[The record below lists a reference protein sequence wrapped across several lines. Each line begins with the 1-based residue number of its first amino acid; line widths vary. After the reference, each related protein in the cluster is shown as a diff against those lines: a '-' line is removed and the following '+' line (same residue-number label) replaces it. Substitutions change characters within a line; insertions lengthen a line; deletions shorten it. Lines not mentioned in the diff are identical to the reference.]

1 MLRILLIAL
10 LLCVMLLGLLIVPT
24 GSSAQSI
31 TQVTLYPPGTV
42 IFTLTPS
49 AAPTM
54 TPERGCSAPLS
65 LGVGDEIGIRAGI
78 NLRAEP
84 SASSAQVNY
93 FPQPVLAYITDGP
106 VCADGYNWWRVRGV
120 GDPGWVAEG
129 KPYNYYIS
137 LLNTAGN
144 MVACAEPQEIQPGE
158 RIRILQ
164 SVRVRAEPGSE
175 GLVLTIA
182 PFTSLLPVLDGPV
195 CRDGLNYW
203 QVQVEY
209 GTSDQDVAGWIAEGP
224 GYDYY
229 IEPELRPLYAEAECR
244 PPFDFSIGER
254 IVVKGTHG
262 AVRIL
267 RGAPSEQAPLVA
279 TLIGGLQLTVLDGPV
294 CRDNF
299 NWWQVQVYGG
309 SSDPIGWVAEGTPA
323 DRFLEP
329 LPVSDRPL

>member
-1 MLRILLIAL
+1 MLRIFLVAL
-10 LLCVMLLGLLIVPT
+10 LLCVMLLGLMIVPT
-24 GSSAQSI
+24 DSNAQSI
-31 TQVTLYPPGTV
+31 TQVTIYPPGTV
-42 IFTLTPS
+42 VISLTPSVGPTLTPEGGCF
-49 AAPTM
+49 
-54 TPERGCSAPLS
+54 TPLA
-65 LGVGDEIGIRAGI
+65 LGVGDEIAIRAGI

-93 FPQPVLAYITDGP
+93 FSGAVVAYVTDGP

-120 GDPGWVAEG
+120 DDPGWVAEG
-129 KPYNYYIS
+129 RPDNYYIS
-137 LLNTAGN
+137 LLNRAGN
-144 MVACAEPQEIQPGE
+144 TASCSEPQGIVPGE
-158 RIRILQ
+158 RVRVLQ
-164 SVRVRAEPGSE
+164 SVRVRTEPGPD
-175 GLVLTIA
+175 GLVLTIV

-203 QVQVEY
+203 QVRTNY
-209 GTSDQDVAGWIAEGP
+209 GTGDQLVDGWIAEGP
-224 GYDYY
+224 DYDYY

-244 PPFDFSIGER
+244 APFDFALGER

-267 RGAPSEQAPLVA
+267 REAPSERAPLVA
-279 TLIGGLQLTVLDGPV
+279 TLIGGLQLTVIGGPV